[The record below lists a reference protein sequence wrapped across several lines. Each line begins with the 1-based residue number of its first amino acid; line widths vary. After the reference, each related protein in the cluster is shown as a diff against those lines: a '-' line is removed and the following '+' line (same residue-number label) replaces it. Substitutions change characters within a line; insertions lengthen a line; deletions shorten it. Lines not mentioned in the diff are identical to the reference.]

1 MNHLVSPK
9 SCPKPTDLSPMGRGK
24 HIDVDQAIAE
34 TRIAFE
40 NAQASI
46 NPTVPDTPT
55 LVALRR
61 AMEQDHALSTL
72 MVDVLHGL
80 TTQTRS
86 HTHHVESIHQQIL
99 RLLK

>member
-1 MNHLVSPK
+1 
-9 SCPKPTDLSPMGRGK
+9 MGRGK

-46 NPTVPDTPT
+46 NPTIPDTPT

-61 AMEQDHALSTL
+61 AMEQDHALATL

-80 TTQTRS
+80 TTQTKS